1 MIGAAGPLPNA
12 GRAGGKVG
20 GWWFTLFTLAWLVI
34 WTAQLTPLQLLL
46 PLQLDTPDSAAGWV
60 SGVVSSGL
68 VLGVGGLAGVVA
80 GPIAGALS
88 DRGRSTRP
96 GTRRRP
102 WALGGVWLAA
112 MCLVLTGISHGP
124 WLVGASWVGVSIGI
138 ATASAAF
145 TAMIADQLPAAQR
158 GAASSAIGS
167 SQALG
172 IVLGVGAVV
181 LLGLGVLAGYLV
193 LAGAIALVGTATALL
208 LPDPAGA
215 GAALSQVSATD
226 FETPGPIDPE
236 SLAAVPA
243 ARGLLASLAD
253 RDFRWMLIGRLVV
266 NIGNALGTAL
276 LLFFLLYGIGQPHA
290 SAEENLLLLIV
301 VYTLFVVLASIGVG
315 IASDRLGHRRALT
328 VACAVIQA
336 TAGIVILLSPT
347 FEMTMVAAAL
357 MGIGYGGFSTVG
369 LAFATD
375 LLPSSRDNARDLG
388 IVSVTASLGQLFGP
402 VIGAGL
408 VALVGAFWLLFLGAA
423 VLSFVGA
430 CLTALARETRV
441 RPSAIAATGTLTT

>member
-1 MIGAAGPLPNA
+1 MTGAPQQQRVGAGWL
-12 GRAGGKVG
+12 
-20 GWWFTLFTLAWLVI
+20 TLFTLAWLVI

-60 SGVVSSGL
+60 GGVLASGL
-68 VLGVGGLAGVVA
+68 VLGAGGLAGVIA

-88 DRGRSTRP
+88 DRRRSTRP

-112 MCLVLTGISHGP
+112 ICLVLTGVSQGP

-145 TAMIADQLPAAQR
+145 TAMIADQLPPEQR
-158 GAASSAIGS
+158 GAASSAVGS

-172 IVLGVGAVV
+172 IVLGVGAIV
-181 LLGLGVLAGYLV
+181 LLGVLAGYLV
-193 LAGAIALVGTATALL
+193 LASAIAVVGTATALL
-208 LPDPAGA
+208 LPDPAAPGF
-215 GAALSQVSATD
+215 S
-226 FETPGPIDPE
+226 TPGFSASGFSTPGFSAPGAVTTGPGDPDRA
-236 SLAAVPA
+236 AAVAA
-243 ARGLLASLAD
+243 ARGMLASLAD

-276 LLFFLLYGIGQPHA
+276 LLFFLLYGIDQPHA
-290 SAEENLLLLIV
+290 AAEANLLLLIV

-315 IASDRLGHRRALT
+315 IASDRIGHRRRLT
-328 VACAVIQA
+328 VACAVAQA
-336 TAGIVILLSPT
+336 TAGIVILISPT
-347 FEMTMVAAAL
+347 FGTTMVAAAL

-369 LAFATD
+369 LAFAAD

-388 IVSVTASLGQLFGP
+388 IVSVTASLGQLLGP

-408 VALVGAFWLLFLGAA
+408 VALVGGFWLLFLGAA
-423 VLSFVGA
+423 VLSLAGA
-430 CLTALARETRV
+430 GLTALARETQVRGERV
-441 RPSAIAATGTLTT
+441 RLDR